1 MKKRVLVILCS
12 LVMILL
18 VGCRGNASN
27 SLVGQWVNED
37 ANEEEKEGDPFD
49 FFNNSTAIEF
59 FSDGT
64 AIISYISERTNSV
77 KWVVENERL
86 KITLETGIF
95 GDIAASY
102 SYKLSKDT
110 LVLTDDD
117 GEKITYT
124 KVTGTSQVNN
134 VENTINGS
142 SNLVE
147 IDPFEYISIEYDGKN
162 YFGEVKEI
170 HNNATDDFLS
180 KLSFAVDMKVNYGL
194 ANGDKIKIFIDSK
207 DVEKDAAENNYILT
221 QTEKEYI
228 VEGLPH
234 YINLLSDIPADIA
247 DELQE
252 KACEDVKTL
261 LENNIMYREYTDV
274 DIEFIGNYLWT
285 IEGVSPTY
293 KNYYYF
299 IYKVNAI
306 LDQEKV
312 AFYYYICF
320 HDLFMD
326 ENGNLLVDLE
336 QSGSGLD
343 ITEPHPG
350 YETIE
355 ALENYLT
362 ECYGDTHT
370 CDCNIK

>member
-1 MKKRVLVILCS
+1 MKKKVLVILCS
-12 LVMILL
+12 LMMILL
-18 VGCRGNASN
+18 VGCGGSSN
-27 SLVGQWVNED
+27 SLIGQWVNED
-37 ANEEEKEGDPFD
+37 ESERDENPFELFSD
-49 FFNNSTAIEF
+49 STAIEC

-64 AIISYISERTNSV
+64 AIISYSSGLTNSV
-77 KWVVENERL
+77 NWVVENERI
-86 KITLETGIF
+86 KFTLDTGIF
-95 GDIAASY
+95 GNIASSY
-102 SYKLSKDT
+102 SYKLSEDT
-110 LVLTDDD
+110 LILTDDD
-117 GEKITYT
+117 GEETTYT
-124 KVTGTSQVNN
+124 RITGTSQVNN
-134 VENTINGS
+134 VENIINEP

-207 DVEKDAAENNYILT
+207 NVEKDAAENNYILT
-221 QTEKEYI
+221 QTEKEYV

-234 YINLLSDIPADIA
+234 YINLLSDIPSDIA

-299 IYKVNAI
+299 IYKINAI

-320 HDLFMD
+320 HGKRL
-326 ENGNLLVDLE
+326 
-336 QSGSGLD
+336 
-343 ITEPHPG
+343 I
-350 YETIE
+350 
-355 ALENYLT
+355 
-362 ECYGDTHT
+362 
-370 CDCNIK
+370 